1 MAEIEALLQALRQF
15 RDERDW
21 AQFHNAK
28 DLALAISIE
37 AAELNERFLW
47 KAATEA
53 NPERVREELADVLL
67 YAFQLADHYGW
78 DISQLMHE
86 KLASNAVKYP
96 ISKARGTATKY
107 NELTQDEGTTQ
118 AIL

>member
-1 MAEIEALLQALRQF
+1 MAEIDDLLQALRQF

-28 DLALAISIE
+28 DLALALSIE
-37 AAELNERFLW
+37 TGELNEEFLW

-53 NPERVREELADVLL
+53 RPERVREELADVLL

-78 DISQLMHE
+78 DIAQLMRE
-86 KLASNAVKYP
+86 KLARNAEKYP
-96 ISKARGTATKY
+96 VAKSRGTATKY
-107 NELTQDEGTTQ
+107 DELP
-118 AIL
+118 